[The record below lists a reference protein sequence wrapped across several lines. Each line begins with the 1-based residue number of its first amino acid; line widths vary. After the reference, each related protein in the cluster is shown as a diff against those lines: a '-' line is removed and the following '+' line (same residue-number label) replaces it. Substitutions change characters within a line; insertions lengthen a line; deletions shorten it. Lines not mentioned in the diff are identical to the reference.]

1 MNASRLSKNYNLPQM
16 LPFAVTT
23 HSLSLW
29 SQWKEILPSLE
40 KLCGLEVQVVLLL
53 VPVKT
58 DLMEGKV
65 RAGRQGGEDKFTQ
78 WTLDLGDQ
86 LGYLD

>member
-1 MNASRLSKNYNLPQM
+1 M

-29 SQWKEILPSLE
+29 SWRKEILPSVE
-40 KLCGLEVQVVLLL
+40 KLCGPEVQVVLLP

-58 DLMEGKV
+58 DPMEGKDRV
-65 RAGRQGGEDKFTQ
+65 GRRGGGDRFTQ
-78 WTLDLGDQ
+78 WTLDLGYQ

>member
-1 MNASRLSKNYNLPQM
+1 M

-29 SQWKEILPSLE
+29 SWQKEILPSVE

-58 DLMEGKV
+58 DPMEGKD
-65 RAGRQGGEDKFTQ
+65 RAGRWRKIRRVDSQPGVPIRI
-78 WTLDLGDQ
+78 L
-86 LGYLD
+86 

>member
-1 MNASRLSKNYNLPQM
+1 M
-16 LPFAVTT
+16 
-23 HSLSLW
+23 
-29 SQWKEILPSLE
+29 
-40 KLCGLEVQVVLLL
+40 LLL

-78 WTLDLGDQ
+78 WTLDLGDGRI
-86 LGYLD
+86 LGLERGNDLLGSEKRLLI